1 MPDPMLR
8 VDFGALQHAS
18 DSINTALRRL
28 RGDLQQVESDAAPLV
43 ATWEGDAQQAY
54 YARQQAWTKAADN
67 LAGMLSDIKGA
78 LDQSAIDYAA
88 TERDNKNRF
97 I

>member
-28 RGDLQQVESDAAPLV
+28 RSDLQQVEHEAAPLV
-43 ATWEGDAQQAY
+43 AGWEGDAQQAY
-54 YARQQAWTKAADN
+54 FARQQAWTKASDN
-67 LAGMLSDIKGA
+67 LAAMLGDIKGA
-78 LDQSAIDYAA
+78 LDQSAMDYAT